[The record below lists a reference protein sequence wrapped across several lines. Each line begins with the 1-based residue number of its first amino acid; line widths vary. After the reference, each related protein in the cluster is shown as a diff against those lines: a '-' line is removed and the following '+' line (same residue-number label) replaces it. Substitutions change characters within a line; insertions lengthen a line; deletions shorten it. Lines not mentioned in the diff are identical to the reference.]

1 MSFYITLSISNHLQ
15 RKTHYILET
24 RLSDE
29 PNPILV
35 LLAQVES
42 TSSYSVYG
50 INALILLGL
59 LILSA
64 MLAGSE
70 VAFFSLSADD
80 RAACRESDSST
91 ERKISKLLDK
101 PQLLLATL
109 LIFINLVN
117 ITFITIATYVTEQIV
132 GEEEK
137 EGLIATL
144 VLLVGVTFI
153 ITFFGE
159 LIPKVWAQQNNLRF
173 AKITAPL
180 LEIATIIFQPLSS
193 VLLGISNIIEK
204 RVERKGYTITADELN
219 HALEITTGKDTS
231 EQEKDILKGIVN
243 FGSIS
248 AKSVM
253 RSRRDITA
261 FDITFNFHELMD
273 KINKSG
279 YSRVPVYK
287 ETIDKIEG
295 ILYIKDLLP
304 HIDKDEHFKWQESI
318 HQPFFIPESKKI
330 DDLLYDFQEKRV
342 HMAVVVNEYGETE
355 GIVTMEDIIEEI
367 VGDIHDESDVE
378 DLGYV
383 KLNDGSYEFEGKVAL
398 NDVCRAL
405 SIDNDY
411 FDKVRGDSESLGG
424 LLIELFT
431 RLPHAGE
438 EVEYEKYKFRVSSVD
453 TRRIKKVK
461 VTPKAE
467 KVEDESKDGKKE
479 TE

>member
-1 MSFYITLSISNHLQ
+1 
-15 RKTHYILET
+15 
-24 RLSDE
+24 
-29 PNPILV
+29 V

-42 TSSYSVYG
+42 TSSYSIYG
-50 INALILLGL
+50 INFLILVGL
-59 LILSA
+59 LLLSA
-64 MLAGSE
+64 LLAGSE
-70 VAFFSLSADD
+70 VAFFSLSADE
-80 RAACRESDSST
+80 RAACRESESST
-91 ERKISKLLDK
+91 ERTIAKMLDS

-132 GEEEK
+132 GEEQK

-180 LEIATIIFQPLSS
+180 IEIATIIFKPLSS
-193 VLLGISNIIEK
+193 LLLGISNIIEK
-204 RVERKGYTITADELN
+204 KVERKGYTITADELN
-219 HALEITTGKDTS
+219 HALEITTGTDTS

-261 FDITFNFHELMD
+261 FDLTFDFHELMD

-279 YSRVPVYK
+279 YSRVPVFK

-295 ILYIKDLLP
+295 ILYMKDLLP
-304 HIDKDEHFKWQESI
+304 HIEKDEHFNWQELL

-378 DLGYV
+378 DSGYI
-383 KLNDGSYEFEGKVAL
+383 KLPDGSYEFEGKVSL

-405 SIDNDY
+405 GIDNDY

-438 EVEYEKYKFRVSSVD
+438 EVEHDKFKFRISSVD

-461 VTPKAE
+461 VTPLTDD
-467 KVEDESKDGKKE
+467 VEEVSKE
-479 TE
+479 VS